1 MYKMFSFIGIIIGLS
16 SVVNAGPT
24 ITLRFD
30 GGSMRVAPKGDR
42 ISVSSLKERFSA
54 EHATPK
60 KHRLVVTDGD
70 HSPLPDAQVIKG
82 NQTLTLLVKFVKED
96 R

>member
-1 MYKMFSFIGIIIGLS
+1 MYKMFSFIGIITGLI

-30 GGSMRVAPKGDR
+30 SGSMRVAPKGDR
-42 ISVSSLKERFSA
+42 ISIAALKEMFSA
-54 EHATPK
+54 KHTTPK

-82 NQTLTLLVKFVKED
+82 NKTLTLLMKFIKED

>member
-1 MYKMFSFIGIIIGLS
+1 MYKVLKFIGIIICLNS
-16 SVVNAGPT
+16 TVNAGPT

-30 GGSMRVAPKGDR
+30 GGSMIVSPKGDR
-42 ISVSSLKERFSA
+42 ISISSLKERFSA

-60 KHRLVVTDGD
+60 KHRVVVTDGD

-82 NQTLTLLVKFVKED
+82 DQILTFLIKFVKES